1 MIVNYRIF
9 IFKAATEPLF
19 FTIMVILSIKKL
31 TAANAKFMSE
41 RNKRRLDLMMVAKGK
56 KAEAK
61 KQMKIFRP
69 RRVENQPNYAASDW
83 ERMLKNDRIKDPLDR
98 KGGNFSGGVFVCPT
112 RSLLD

>member
-41 RNKRRLDLMMVAKGK
+41 RKKRRLDLMMVAVSFLID
-56 KAEAK
+56 
-61 KQMKIFRP
+61 KITMI
-69 RRVENQPNYAASDW
+69 VKNNDSVAA
-83 ERMLKNDRIKDPLDR
+83 LNINIL
-98 KGGNFSGGVFVCPT
+98 
-112 RSLLD
+112 

>member
-9 IFKAATEPLF
+9 IFKAATESLF

-41 RNKRRLDLMMVAKGK
+41 RKKRRLDLMMVAKGK

-61 KQMKIFRP
+61 KQMKICRP
-69 RRVENQPNYAASDW
+69 RRVEDQPYYLCIPANQAWYTLPW
-83 ERMLKNDRIKDPLDR
+83 RW
-98 KGGNFSGGVFVCPT
+98 
-112 RSLLD
+112 